1 MSVECRRTAL
11 DSPAGFWD
19 NGVGGAGSDGEDMAP
34 DLATLRIRLLGE
46 PSLQSGAGPLPPF
59 DSVRATSLLAYLL
72 VNRNA
77 PQPRQRVAFLLWPD
91 STEPQA
97 LTNLRHLLHT
107 LRRAL
112 PDADRFLHVTQ
123 RTVGWRADG
132 PYWLDV
138 AAFEDALLRSAL
150 EEAVELYR
158 GDLLEG
164 VDESWLRPERARLLR
179 LYLGALERLAPIL
192 EARGE
197 HAEAILCAE
206 RLLRHDP
213 LQEEA
218 YRLLM
223 RMHEARGDRARAV
236 RVYHVC
242 AAVLDQELGVEP
254 SQPTREAYEALLE
267 TPPDIL
273 ESGGLPP
280 EPPLVGRQPERER
293 LATVWRRSAAGHA
306 QLLVVTGEAGVGKTR
321 LVEELRSASARGGA
335 VTAGARS
342 YAAEGALAYGPVV
355 AWLRSAAF
363 AAPIERLEGGRS
375 ELARLLPELGD
386 PPAALERHSEQERR
400 VRLFATVARVLL
412 SPRAPV
418 LLVADDLQWWDPDS
432 LQLLHYVLRVEPEA
446 GLLVAATARAED
458 AAASPALHDLTA
470 SLRAAG
476 RCEEL
481 ALERLTQA
489 EAALLAEQV
498 AERPLSESEQDALF
512 GETEGNPLF
521 VVEAVRAGWPESAA
535 GDRWPTPRVQTV
547 IESRLAQLS
556 EPARD
561 LVGVAATIGREFTTD
576 VLAAASGAA
585 SATLVAAL
593 DELWRRRV
601 IQERVPDGY
610 DFTHDKLREVALAAL
625 SPAARR
631 SHHLHVARALEQQP
645 AGAVAGQ
652 LAAHLEAAGAVDE
665 AISWYLT
672 AADAAQLRY
681 AHADAVSLL
690 GRAIEVGRGLPPTPE
705 RRERELAIL
714 TSLPAP
720 LGAVEGYASPRLRDV
735 QRQAL
740 ELAGALGIE
749 PAPPLL
755 GSLAIASLSRGEF
768 EEAERFGRRLRAHA
782 ERDGDDA
789 LLVESAYVLGIAAFW
804 RAEFEGAREQFE
816 IAVARYRPDH
826 RAAHLARYTL
836 DPQVVCLSRLANTW
850 WFLGHPDEAVRARDA
865 ALQLAAEVGNP
876 SSRGTALVFAALL
889 AVDMH
894 EPEQVRGYTAAL
906 GEDLQHQMRAIQA
919 GAAALRGFVDVLDGE
934 TAAGLERIR
943 RVLDGAGSADHAP
956 GLGAAVTRLLLEACV
971 IAGDHDAGVD
981 VADRLL
987 TMGGAARVWEPEARQ
1002 VRARLQDAA
1011 RSRNAGG

>member
-1 MSVECRRTAL
+1 
-11 DSPAGFWD
+11 
-19 NGVGGAGSDGEDMAP
+19 MAP
-34 DLATLRIRLLGE
+34 DVAVLRIRLLGE
-46 PSLQSGAGPLPPF
+46 LSLQSTAGELPLLE
-59 DSVRATSLLAYLL
+59 SGRAISLLACLL
-72 VNRNA
+72 VHREA
-77 PQPRQRVAFLLWPD
+77 PQSRQRLAFLLWPD

-112 PDADRFLHVTQ
+112 PDSDRFLHVTQ
-123 RTVGWRADG
+123 RAVGWRADA

-138 AAFEDALLRSAL
+138 AAFEDALRREAL

-164 VDESWLRPERARLLR
+164 LDEPWLRAERARLQR

-192 EARGE
+192 EARGD

-223 RMHEARGDRARAV
+223 RMHDARGDRARAV

-242 AAVLDQELGVEP
+242 AAVLEHELGVEP
-254 SQPTREAYEALLE
+254 SQPTRDAYEALLQAA
-267 TPPDIL
+267 
-273 ESGGLPP
+273 P
-280 EPPLVGRQPERER
+280 EPVSAGGQPFVGRTREHERAA
-293 LATVWRRSAAGHA
+293 ATWRRSAAGRA
-306 QLLVVTGEAGVGKTR
+306 QLLLVTGEAGVGKTR
-321 LVEELRSASARGGA
+321 LVEELRSACARGGA
-335 VTAGARS
+335 ATAEARS

-355 AWLRSAAF
+355 AWLRSPAF
-363 AAPIERLEGGRS
+363 AGASERVEGGRS

-386 PPAALERHSEQERR
+386 PPAAPERHSEHERR
-400 VRLFATVARVLL
+400 VRLFDTVARVLL
-412 SPRAPV
+412 SPGAPV

-432 LQLLHYVLRVEPEA
+432 LQLLHYVLRAEPDA
-446 GLLVAATARAED
+446 RLLVAATARAED
-458 AAASPALHDLTA
+458 VAANPALHDVAA

-481 ALERLTQA
+481 ALERMSRADTAQ
-489 EAALLAEQV
+489 LAERV
-498 AERPLSESEQDALF
+498 AERPLSELEQDALY

-521 VVEAVRAGWPESAA
+521 VVEAVRAGWPQAA
-535 GDRWPTPRVQTV
+535 GGEPWPTPRVQTV

-576 VLAAASGAA
+576 VLAAASGAD
-585 SATLVAAL
+585 STTLVPAL

-631 SHHLHVARALEQQP
+631 SHHLRVARALERLQP
-645 AGAVAGQ
+645 AGTVAGQ
-652 LAAHLEAAGAVDE
+652 LAAHLDAAGAVDE
-665 AISWYLT
+665 AISRYLV
-672 AADAAQLRY
+672 AADAAHERY

-690 GRAIEVGRGLPPTPE
+690 GRAIELGRRLPPTPQH
-705 RRERELAIL
+705 RERDLAIL
-714 TSLPAP
+714 TALPDP

-740 ELAGALGIE
+740 ELAAALGVE

-755 GSLAIASLSRGEF
+755 RSLAIASLSRGEF
-768 EEAERFGRRLRAHA
+768 EEAERFGHRLRAHA
-782 ERDGDDA
+782 EREGDGV
-789 LLVESAYVLGIAAFW
+789 LLAESAYVLGIAAFW
-804 RAEFEGAREQFE
+804 QAEFEAAREQFE
-816 IAVARYRPDH
+816 AAVQRYPPEH
-826 RAAHLARYTL
+826 RAAHQARYTL

-850 WFLGHPDEAVRARDA
+850 WFLGRPDEAVRARDA
-865 ALQLAAEVGNP
+865 ALALADEVGNP

-894 EPEQVRGYTAAL
+894 EPERVRAYTAAL
-906 GEDLQHQMRAIQA
+906 GEDLQHQMRASHA
-919 GAAALRGFVDVLDGE
+919 AAAALRGFVDVLDGE

-943 RVLDGAGSADHAP
+943 RVLEGAGSADHAP

-971 IAGDHDAGVD
+971 IAGDHDAGVAA
-981 VADRLL
+981 ADRLL
-987 TMGGAARVWEPEARQ
+987 AMGGAARVWEPEARR
-1002 VRARLQDAA
+1002 VRARLLGAD
-1011 RSRNAGG
+1011 RSRHAGA